1 MPMGKKIR
9 HYEKQKALFPFPFSF
24 LSKQIHKYE
33 KKSQGNPADCTTFIQ
48 NKGGCAGEIT
58 IDLGFRSRK
67 LRRIVLNLKN
77 KQISQLSR

>member
-33 KKSQGNPADCTTFIQ
+33 KKVIEKSSRLHNVYSKEGGMCRQ
-48 NKGGCAGEIT
+48 NYC
-58 IDLGFRSRK
+58 RP
-67 LRRIVLNLKN
+67 RI
-77 KQISQLSR
+77 